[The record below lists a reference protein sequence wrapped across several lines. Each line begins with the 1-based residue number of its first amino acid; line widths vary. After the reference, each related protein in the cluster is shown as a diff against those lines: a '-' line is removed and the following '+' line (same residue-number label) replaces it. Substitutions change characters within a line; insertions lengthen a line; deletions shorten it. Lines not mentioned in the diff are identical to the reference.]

1 MATKRIPIFD
11 LESFAKDLGAIVSGR
26 DLTKQTIS
34 DQTGLSRATIT
45 RILGGERMCDGPS
58 LAILCKWAG
67 LSAENYVIWPGEH
80 PGRKTMEAKVT
91 ALIRNDTAINDKAK
105 DAIIRTLVVLYKAL
119 V

>member
-1 MATKRIPIFD
+1 MATKRVPIFD
-11 LESFAKDLGAIVSGR
+11 LGSFSKDLEAVIVDR
-26 DLTKQTIS
+26 ALTKQAIS
-34 DQTGLSRATIT
+34 DQTGLARATIT
-45 RILGGERMCDGPS
+45 RIMGGERMCDGPS

-91 ALIRNDTAINDKAK
+91 ALIRNDTALDDKAK
-105 DAIIRTLVVLYKAL
+105 DAIIRTVVVLYKAL